1 MDLTTFTR
9 QFSQRSFGQRRSRC
23 IRAPALLLLTAWWFV
38 TFAAQAQTDESAA
51 KPRGKPDVKAWRKN
65 REEGQK
71 AMAQGKEIE
80 AESFYEAALAEAEK
94 FDSKDVRL
102 AESLTDLG
110 FLRFASQDYASA
122 ETLFGR
128 AVTIRRGELN
138 RLLEAQCLLYH
149 ALACRNLEK
158 YDEAERDLLEA
169 QDIVDRKAG
178 PDHPDDAIIRYH
190 LARVYEAKKDYSKA
204 EPLLVGAVEDFVNPP
219 PQIKV
224 KQRLDPALYGPAVIR
239 YTYRPNYQYALDG
252 LDSLASIY
260 VKLNQPD
267 KAEKCY
273 LKSVKVARDSNASEL
288 MIQSA
293 ELNLGSFYGAQKN
306 YPKAQEMLER
316 LEHAQ
321 EKSPGFNHPLA
332 QQTLAKLGRVYEG
345 EDRLSEAEATYK
357 KAAAAFEHAA
367 GPPGQDALSACGGLA
382 EFYMRHERYADAAT
396 TFEGLWERAQK
407 SRPDDVRDLP
417 TLTQLAAVYQKLGRD
432 DGLAK
437 VYQQQIA
444 TYGKTF
450 GPSSKALLKPLD
462 NYAEL
467 LRKQKQDSEAKTIEA
482 RANAIRGAGAQ

>member
-1 MDLTTFTR
+1 MNSNTFARESSHTVFCNR
-9 QFSQRSFGQRRSRC
+9 GRPGL
-23 IRAPALLLLTAWWFV
+23 RAVALLLLTGSLL
-38 TFAAQAQTDESAA
+38 FAFAGDAQVDDSPA
-51 KPRGKPDVKAWRKN
+51 KPRGKPDAKAWKKN
-65 REEGQK
+65 RDEGQK
-71 AMAQGKEIE
+71 AMAQGKEIQ
-80 AESFYEAALAEAEK
+80 AESFYEAALAEAER

-158 YDEAERDLLEA
+158 YDEAEKDLLEA

-190 LARVYEAKKDYSKA
+190 LARVYQAKGDYSKA
-204 EPLLVGAVEDFVNPP
+204 EPLLVGAVENFVNPP

-224 KQRLDPALYGPAVIR
+224 RQRLDPALYGPAVIR

-252 LDSLASIY
+252 LDSLVSIY

-273 LKSVKVARDSNASEL
+273 LKSVKVARDSKASEL

-306 YPKAQEMLER
+306 YPKAQETLER

-321 EKSPGFNHPLA
+321 EKSPGLSHPLV

-345 EDRLSEAEATYK
+345 EDRLPQAEATYK

-367 GPPGQDALSACGGLA
+367 GAPGQDALNATGGLA
-382 EFYMRHERYADAAT
+382 EFYMRHERYADAAS
-396 TFEGLWERAQK
+396 TFEGLLERAQK
-407 SRPDDVRDLP
+407 DRPDDVRDLP
-417 TLTQLAAVYQKLGRD
+417 SWTQLAAVYEKLGRD

-437 VYQQQIA
+437 VYQQQIT
-444 TYGKTF
+444 TYEKTF
-450 GPSSKALLKPLD
+450 GRDSKALLKPLD
-462 NYAEL
+462 NYAAL
-467 LRKQKQDSEAKTIEA
+467 LSKQNRASEAEAVKA
-482 RANAIRGAGAQ
+482 RANAIRGVQ